1 MRHVGT
7 LVLGA
12 VVALACLAVH
22 RRAAGPGEALPWG
35 VLLAGAYSWATGW
48 WLRGSAQPRLATSYA
63 AGWLVL
69 FTLAL
74 VGRPEG
80 DYLVAAD
87 LRGYALMAVALGVL
101 AVGVVGLGARSR
113 S

>member
-7 LVLGA
+7 FLLGA

-22 RRAAGPGEALPWG
+22 RRAAGPGQLVPWG
-35 VLLAGAYSWATGW
+35 VALAVAASWTTGW
-48 WLRGSAQPRLATSYA
+48 WLRASRRPRLATSYA
-63 AGWLVL
+63 VGWLAV

-80 DYLVAAD
+80 DYAVAAD
-87 LRGYALMAVALGVL
+87 LRGYALMATALGVL
-101 AVGVVGLGARSR
+101 VVAAAGLGARSR
-113 S
+113 A